1 MNRKTS
7 LLMSLGISLALIAAG
22 IWFLYSHH
30 YRFMFGDG
38 RWTMPHQAM
47 FGGGGMGI
55 IMIVF
60 WVVVIAAIALA
71 VSGMISNRQAPGRRE
86 GEFGSDALE
95 ILRRRYARGEIDK
108 QQYEAMRRDLIYD
121 LRPRDDVNL

>member
-1 MNRKTS
+1 MNRKAS

-30 YRFMFGDG
+30 YRFVFGDG
-38 RWTMPHQAM
+38 RWTMPHHAM
-47 FGGGGMGI
+47 IGGSGMGI

-60 WVVVIAAIALA
+60 WVVIIGAIALA
-71 VSGMISNRQAPGRRE
+71 VSGMISNRHEPSRRE

-108 QQYEAMRRDLIYD
+108 QQYETMLRDLEQG
-121 LRPRDDVNL
+121 PVNA

>member
-1 MNRKTS
+1 MNRKVS

-30 YRFMFGDG
+30 SRFVFGDG
-38 RWTMPHQAM
+38 RWIMPHHTM
-47 FGGGGMGI
+47 IGGSGMGI

-60 WVVVIAAIALA
+60 WVVVITAIVLA
-71 VSGMISNRQAPGRRE
+71 VSGMISNRQAPSRRE
-86 GEFGSDALE
+86 GDFGSSDALE

-108 QQYEAMRRDLIYD
+108 QQYETMLRDLEQG
-121 LRPRDDVNL
+121 PVNA

>member
-7 LLMSLGISLALIAAG
+7 ILTSLGISMALIAAG
-22 IWFLYSHH
+22 IWFLYNHH
-30 YRFMFGDG
+30 YRFGFGDG

-60 WVVVIAAIALA
+60 WVVFIAAIALA
-71 VSGMISNRQAPGRRE
+71 ISGAISNRQAPSRRE
-86 GEFGSDALE
+86 GEFGTDALE
-95 ILRRRYARGEIDK
+95 ILRRRYACGEINK
-108 QQYEAMRRDLIYD
+108 QQYEAMLRDLEQD
-121 LRPRDDVNL
+121 LINA